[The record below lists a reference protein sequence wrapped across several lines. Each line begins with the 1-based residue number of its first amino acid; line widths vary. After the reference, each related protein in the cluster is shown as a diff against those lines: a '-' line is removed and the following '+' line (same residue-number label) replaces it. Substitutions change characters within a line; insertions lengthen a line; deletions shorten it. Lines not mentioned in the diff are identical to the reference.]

1 MNEEQR
7 IRERAYLI
15 WESEGRPYGQDAK
28 YWRRAEIEIEQ
39 ERSLADAS
47 SDRLSSAEGETRR
60 PAQPVTSRPL
70 ADQVREPDEKPG
82 QGKKPRATRG
92 KPRSS

>member
-1 MNEEQR
+1 MSEEQR

-28 YWRRAEIEIEQ
+28 YWRLAEIEIEQ
-39 ERSLADAS
+39 ERTLAHAS

-60 PAQPVTSRPL
+60 SAQPVTSRPI
-70 ADQVREPDEKPG
+70 ADEVRELNEKPG
-82 QGKKPRATRG
+82 QDKKPRTTRG